1 MALDT
6 SAWLEACVAAFGDR
20 VWLTTSDRTHFDLTD
35 GTGLF
40 VGYDRA
46 FTLDVSDITTPAVAW
61 GRGYGIFVLPAIEQP
76 GLGEIRIHG
85 AISGDFEFG
94 VSIEA
99 FMDDLTLLNFGE
111 VRASTAVAAG
121 SLEVG
126 VARVLNAGIL
136 WGDWA
141 VLATGLRVEII
152 NAPGGLMHGEGYG
165 AIHMTAETGEVTNEG
180 LIEGSSVGIE
190 SLGWLQL
197 DNAGTIS
204 GFWAALD
211 LSRGW
216 GSQIQNSGQF
226 WGEVRGGDGRDEVT
240 NTGRMQDLYLA
251 AGNDVV
257 RNGGQM
263 GQVALGAGNDRFQV
277 DAGTNVTQGLVR
289 GGRGDDTL
297 TGGAAADRFHGGDGR
312 DRLLGHGG
320 ADRLWGGE
328 EADSLEGGGAGDWL
342 MGENGYDTLKG
353 QAGDDRL
360 YGGDGGD
367 HLYGGGGNDWL
378 EGGDGA
384 DILQGGAG
392 ADVFVLTSATWGMDR
407 ILDFTPGE
415 DHLKLSAAMTWIGT
429 EAFSGQAGEVRWNG
443 QATWLE
449 ADRNGDGVLDWR
461 AQLYNSYHQVTDQD
475 FL

>member
-20 VWLTTSDRTHFDLTD
+20 VWLTTPDRTQFDLTD

-46 FTLDVSDITTPAVAW
+46 FTLDVTDITTPAVAW

-152 NAPGGLMHGEGYG
+152 NAPGGLMHGESYS
-165 AIHMTAETGEVTNEG
+165 AIHMTADTGEVTNEG
-180 LIEGSSVGIE
+180 VIEGSSVAIE

-204 GFWAALD
+204 GGWAALD
-211 LSRGW
+211 MSRGV
-216 GSQIQNSGQF
+216 GSQILNSGRFAGLLQ
-226 WGEVRGGDGRDEVT
+226 GSGARDEVENSGWMEDLNLGAGDDLVR
-240 NTGRMQDLYLA
+240 NTGH
-251 AGNDVV
+251 
-257 RNGGQM
+257 M
-263 GQVALGAGNDRFQV
+263 GQVALGAGHDQFIAQA
-277 DAGTNVTQGLVR
+277 AGTQGPVR

-297 TGGAAADRFHGGDGR
+297 TGGAAGDRFQGGDGR
-312 DRLLGHGG
+312 DRLFGHGG

-328 EADSLEGGGAGDWL
+328 EADILEGGGAGDWL
-342 MGENGYDTLKG
+342 FGDNGYDTLKG

-415 DHLKLSAAMTWIGT
+415 DHLKLSAAMTWIGP

-443 QATWLE
+443 QAAWLE
-449 ADRNGDGVLDWR
+449 ADRNGDGVFDWR
-461 AQLYNSYHQVTDQD
+461 AQLYNSSHQVTDQD